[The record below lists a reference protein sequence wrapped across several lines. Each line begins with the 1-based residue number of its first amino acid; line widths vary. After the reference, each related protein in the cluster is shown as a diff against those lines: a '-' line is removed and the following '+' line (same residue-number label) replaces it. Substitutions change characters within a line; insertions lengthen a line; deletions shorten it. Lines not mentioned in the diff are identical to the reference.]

1 MPIAQRQQCLN
12 TLYTGGSVSGQVRPS
27 TPSKWN
33 RRAGPPGAPERT
45 GLTWGAASRGNPE
58 MLDDAVGRRGD
69 QQGGGA
75 AKAHARDRRLV
86 VREAC
91 NRGPTLGLVNAA
103 NGNAREASGWGA
115 DRVHKRRMR
124 GDARHKHWGQFT

>member
-1 MPIAQRQQCLN
+1 MRIVERRPKHVVHWGFSLWTGATLN
-12 TLYTGGSVSGQVRPS
+12 TLEVEPT
-27 TPSKWN
+27 
-33 RRAGPPGAPERT
+33 RAGPPSAPERT

>member
-1 MPIAQRQQCLN
+1 
-12 TLYTGGSVSGQVRPS
+12 
-27 TPSKWN
+27 
-33 RRAGPPGAPERT
+33 
-45 GLTWGAASRGNPE
+45 

-103 NGNAREASGWGA
+103 NGNARKMSGGA
-115 DRVHKRRMR
+115 LTACTSSACGETR
-124 GDARHKHWGQFT
+124 GTGTGVKST

>member
-1 MPIAQRQQCLN
+1 MGPQNSLEARC
-12 TLYTGGSVSGQVRPS
+12 TLGGSVSGQRLALNTLERSNVES
-27 TPSKWN
+27 T
-33 RRAGPPGAPERT
+33 RRACECAPERT
-45 GLTWGAASRGNPE
+45 DLTWGAASRGNPE

-91 NRGPTLGLVNAA
+91 NGGPTLGLVNAA
-103 NGNAREASGWGA
+103 NGQRTPGVRLG
-115 DRVHKRRMR
+115 R
-124 GDARHKHWGQFT
+124 